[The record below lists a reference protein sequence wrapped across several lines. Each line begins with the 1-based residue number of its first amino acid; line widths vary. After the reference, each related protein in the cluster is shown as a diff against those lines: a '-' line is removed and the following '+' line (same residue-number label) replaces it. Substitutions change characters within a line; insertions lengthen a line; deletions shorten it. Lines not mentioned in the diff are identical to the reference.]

1 MNLPTGVLGILFWI
15 FIAFFFLVSAL
26 NLVSGFFE
34 LEKLRR
40 FSKPFC
46 LFFLTLAAAV
56 AVPTHPLVYIGS
68 FCGFVGDFLLLWKN
82 NKKTLLGGLLAF
94 LIGHCCYIAQM
105 IMIPAAA
112 GLFTGAS
119 YGYMALYFVLLLGL
133 LIDPIYHLTRRSKI
147 FTIGG
152 TFYSAVLVTDGA
164 AAILLTALGYAQ
176 FMYLAIVGDILF
188 ISSDLILAN
197 TIFNHDFPRRDFYI
211 MLTYLAGQAFIVA
224 ALVFTLLR

>member
-1 MNLPTGVLGILFWI
+1 MKLPTGTLGILFWV
-15 FIAFFFLVSAL
+15 FVSLFFLVSLL
-26 NLVSGFFE
+26 NLIAGFFE

-68 FCGFVGDFLLLWKN
+68 FFGFIGDFLLLWKD
-82 NKKTLLGGLLAF
+82 NKKTLLGGLLSF
-94 LIGHCCYIAQM
+94 LIGHCCYIASM
-105 IMIPAAA
+105 ILIPASA

-119 YGYMALYFVLLLGL
+119 YGYMALYFVLLLGI
-133 LIDPIYHLTRRSKI
+133 LIDPMYHLTRRSRM

-152 TFYSAVLVTDGA
+152 TFYSAVLVSDGA

-188 ISSDLILAN
+188 IASDLILAN

-224 ALVFTLLR
+224 GLVFTLLK